1 MRYQGQLSGQN
12 FDFLAQR
19 LVFIHDKQFL
29 SFYGAKAASDLDP
42 RNLQI
47 LFGNRNL
54 HPFRQV
60 FELLIQLI
68 GFHVIKALQPLE
80 NRRLCVIIST
90 HFIAVYHPQITRITQ
105 KKIRFI

>member
-1 MRYQGQLSGQN
+1 MGCLGQMSGQN
-12 FDFLAQR
+12 FDFFMQR

-29 SFYGAKAASDLDP
+29 AFYGAKAASDLDS
-42 RNLQI
+42 RNLEI
-47 LFGNRNL
+47 LLGDRNL

-80 NRRLCVIIST
+80 NRHLCVII
-90 HFIAVYHPQITRITQ
+90 FKQ
-105 KKIRFI
+105 KIFWIFMHT